1 MNTEK
6 EKQVLKIPASSKPVS
21 GDEGERKLYLRV
33 AAYCRV
39 STEQES
45 QAGSYVRQ
53 IAYYQ
58 EMIEKRDDWTLAGVY
73 ADEGTS
79 GTVKKKRDGFLRL
92 LQDCEDGKIDLIL
105 TKSIS
110 RFARN
115 TVDLLTTIGNL
126 KSKNRK
132 YQYAGKHRRNSDYDT
147 EQSGA
152 GRKSEYQRKYSL
164 EFKKQV

>member
-6 EKQVLKIPASSKPVS
+6 EWRVLKIPASSKPLS
-21 GDEGERKLYLRV
+21 RDEEEKKPCLRA

-53 IAYYQ
+53 ITYYQ
-58 EMIEKRDDWTLAGVY
+58 EMIEKREDWVPAGVY

-79 GTVKKKRDGFLRL
+79 GTVKKKRDGFLKL
-92 LQDCEDGKIDLIL
+92 LQDCEAGKIDLIL

-115 TVDLLTTIGNL
+115 TVDLLTMTL
-126 KSKNRK
+126 FSAR
-132 YQYAGKHRRNSDYDT
+132 
-147 EQSGA
+147 
-152 GRKSEYQRKYSL
+152 
-164 EFKKQV
+164 